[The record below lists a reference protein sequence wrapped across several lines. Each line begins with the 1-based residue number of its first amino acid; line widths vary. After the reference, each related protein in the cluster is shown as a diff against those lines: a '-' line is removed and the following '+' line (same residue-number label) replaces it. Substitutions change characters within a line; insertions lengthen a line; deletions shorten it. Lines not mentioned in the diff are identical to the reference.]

1 MSSFD
6 EIAELI
12 DKVRDLH
19 LQIKEDHDTAIKM
32 QKRSA
37 DEYQKICNEATTR
50 LDQVLVKIGRC
61 TRIVNTHYLSVA
73 FAFLM
78 LGICI
83 MFLVN
88 YSLNNDAISRELD
101 AIRDQDYA
109 SKLQAKYSKYEKYEP
124 LLAVLHEI
132 DEKDKTAITL
142 ESKQNFIKGTLKD
155 STEDVIRLSIK
166 KEYSTQCHQPDTKCY
181 TDKKDPEYLA
191 FYGTGA
197 TNKYVHITLKK

>member
-6 EIAELI
+6 EVAELI

-50 LDQVLVKIGRC
+50 LDQTLVKIGRC
-61 TRIVNTHYLSVA
+61 TKIVNTHYLSVA

-132 DEKDKTAITL
+132 DEKDETAITL

-155 STEDVIRLSIK
+155 STEDVIELVIK
-166 KEYSTQCHQPDTKCY
+166 KEYSTQCHQPEQIQMLY
-181 TDKKDPEYLA
+181 R
-191 FYGTGA
+191 
-197 TNKYVHITLKK
+197 